1 MNQEVRRATL
11 SRPSTMKCFCIHI
24 PGWTYAANFYGTNER
39 EARAA
44 AREWLGVSRLPRGTT
59 VWLYEGNKA

>member
-1 MNQEVRRATL
+1 MTDRQ
-11 SRPSTMKCFCIHI
+11 TMKCYCIHI
-24 PGWTYAANFYGTNER
+24 PGWVYAANFYGRNER

-44 AREWLGVSRLPRGTT
+44 AREWLGVPRLPRGTA